1 MKSKP
6 LELHWLPVAAD
17 FEGDLA
23 RARARAADDPPEAW
37 RALRHLAG
45 HRIDF
50 LQTGRIE
57 RALRTAEAPPEVPR
71 LRLALLGSFT
81 VEHLVPGLTV
91 GALRR
96 GLALEVHVPPYG
108 QWRQAILDPASEL
121 AAFRPDAVLI
131 CSCETDLVPQLPL
144 ATPADEVEAA
154 LEASLSETVHRWRA
168 LRAMGAA
175 VIQQLPVPTTDPVFG
190 HLDRLIPA
198 SRRAMVAEMQHR
210 LIRAAREE
218 RVLILDPVAAAE
230 AEGLDALQDRLMWLH
245 AKQHVSPAAGPW
257 FGDQVARI
265 LAALRGL
272 TRKVLVLD
280 LDNTLWGG
288 VIGDDGIEGIVIGEG
303 SARGEAFKA
312 FQLYCRA
319 LRERGILLA
328 VSSKNDPERALAA
341 FDHPEMV
348 LRRSDFAAFVAN
360 WEDKGRGLQRIAQEL
375 NLGLEAL
382 VFFDDN
388 PAERALLREQFPAVA
403 VPEVPEEPEAYIRC
417 LAAAGLF
424 EAVGYTPDD
433 ALRAE
438 QYAANAARRQLEV
451 VAPDME
457 SFLAGLEMEMQVG
470 PVQPVDLVRVTQL
483 INKTNQFNLTTRRYS
498 EAEVGAMI
506 GDPGM
511 LTFCVRLKDR
521 FGDNGIVSV
530 VLGRLRPD
538 GEGGQLFEVDTWLM
552 SCRVL
557 GRRVE
562 EAVAAVIARAAR
574 QAGASTVVGCYRPTP
589 KNGMVADLF
598 PRLGFAPAGADGL
611 AALWR
616 LDLAVPPPPP
626 PHIRLT
632 ERGVTH

>member
-17 FEGDLA
+17 FEGDLV
-23 RARARAADDPPEAW
+23 RARARAADDPPETW

-50 LQTGRIE
+50 LQTTRIE

-121 AAFRPDAVLI
+121 AAFSPDAVLI

-230 AEGLDALQDRLMWLH
+230 TEGLDALQDRLMWLH

-265 LAALRGL
+265 LAAMRGL

-312 FQLYCRA
+312 FQLYCRRCA
-319 LRERGILLA
+319 SGASCLPSARRTTPSARSPPSITPRWCCAGRT
-328 VSSKNDPERALAA
+328 SRPSWPTGRTRAGACSA
-341 FDHPEMV
+341 S
-348 LRRSDFAAFVAN
+348 RRS
-360 WEDKGRGLQRIAQEL
+360 
-375 NLGLEAL
+375 
-382 VFFDDN
+382 
-388 PAERALLREQFPAVA
+388 
-403 VPEVPEEPEAYIRC
+403 
-417 LAAAGLF
+417 
-424 EAVGYTPDD
+424 
-433 ALRAE
+433 
-438 QYAANAARRQLEV
+438 
-451 VAPDME
+451 
-457 SFLAGLEMEMQVG
+457 
-470 PVQPVDLVRVTQL
+470 
-483 INKTNQFNLTTRRYS
+483 
-498 EAEVGAMI
+498 
-506 GDPGM
+506 
-511 LTFCVRLKDR
+511 
-521 FGDNGIVSV
+521 
-530 VLGRLRPD
+530 
-538 GEGGQLFEVDTWLM
+538 
-552 SCRVL
+552 
-557 GRRVE
+557 
-562 EAVAAVIARAAR
+562 
-574 QAGASTVVGCYRPTP
+574 
-589 KNGMVADLF
+589 
-598 PRLGFAPAGADGL
+598 
-611 AALWR
+611 
-616 LDLAVPPPPP
+616 
-626 PHIRLT
+626 
-632 ERGVTH
+632 